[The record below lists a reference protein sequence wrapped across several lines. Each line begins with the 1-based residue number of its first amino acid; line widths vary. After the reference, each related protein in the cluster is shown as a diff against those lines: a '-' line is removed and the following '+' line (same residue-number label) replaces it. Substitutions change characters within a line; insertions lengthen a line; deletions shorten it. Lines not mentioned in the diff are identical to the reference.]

1 MATAR
6 IFRINYK
13 SDFILTLH
21 SDAGWM
27 TPFCIKFWT
36 GAPSQAYYASFDG
49 TDYTNCA
56 AGEDPKDLTV
66 QFDDHGLPI
75 GDLKFQVV
83 YHFTV
88 ADFPNDTEDEV
99 INQANI
105 TTEIDGQTYQVML
118 DFNGETAPEI
128 EFSLPAYANEAQRIE
143 NEQTRIANE
152 ETRVEN
158 EEQRVENEQARVEE
172 YADLK
177 ADAVAATA
185 AANDAAALA
194 NQKAQ
199 LAQQKAG
206 LADDAATLATQKAG
220 LADDAATLAT
230 QKAGLANDA
239 AALATQ
245 KAGLAGDAATLAT
258 QKAGLANDAATLANQ
273 KAQYASDQGD
283 YAKAQGD
290 YAKAQAGMIPVDV
303 TRTQTDATF
312 VNGDHNPLFY
322 LRQANSSLAGL
333 MTAAGYSKL
342 NAMPSAQ
349 EVNAGLAYDVSV
361 LHPTSGVS
369 GGSTYASLSAAIAVI
384 PQDKRK
390 GGMTVK
396 FVQSYDN
403 NSSQYVQ
410 YRYMG
415 TATTGTPN
423 PFTNTANWQG
433 VDDKPTAGSDN
444 LITSGGVEAITS
456 IMPQPDYVGAYKKV
470 ITIPAGSSHSSNN
483 DRIKVDIKEGSK
495 FAVYTTVNGESYNGQ
510 VFVKYGESSTNV
522 SIGIPNKSYT
532 AEHNISSIGVY
543 FSSVNSDTTVEFT
556 VLVDLLLSIVEDITD
571 AKSSIAT
578 NTSNIANLSVYSNK
592 NRKAVLIKG
601 SNVNKITYDNGVVT
615 IPEGLVIRYLE
626 NGSLKNYLVPQAVTL
641 AATGYFKHTVWFDT
655 DDKSFYSNGY
665 LNSVTD
671 TMIYVFSF
679 ECNAKTSDLPIDL
692 DGTGSR
698 ITGIDT
704 SIHTLN
710 TNVTSMKPIVD
721 TLGYE
726 LNTSTDS
733 PIALN
738 SGRNII
744 IRNIRLIKD
753 CIYKVNITI
762 TYDTSR
768 AGVLYV
774 GFFKGNTAVTSCAGT
789 WSNSVIR
796 ITETSFSAYFVP
808 SESADVGLLSVSNYS
823 YDSENEQY
831 VSATVEVDSII
842 ERLSTVENDIS
853 TINGEIDTLDD
864 RVEDLEASDPT
875 TFEGRTLEQ
884 RRLAQHLGFGREATW
899 TGDYMPAGWIP
910 QLVFLHISDTHS
922 NSACSNNAITAL
934 NLLSTRQKDKGNCAK
949 FLIHT
954 GDIKTENFNS
964 DFTYWTTARANA
976 NKPVFHVVGNH
987 DVGFNKEVSTAG
999 TDAQVYASNTEPFI
1013 SGWDLTTTNQGTPHP
1028 EGKNYY
1034 FKDFTDEKI
1043 RLIVLYEFETDFEL
1057 DPSDS
1062 TKLKYSRPMRAF
1074 RQAQIDWLIDSLM
1087 KTPSDYGVIIAK
1099 HQMEDYVGT
1108 DDINFSSYFLRNNTG
1123 QDQTFT
1129 PRGMIADIVQAF
1141 IDATTLNQTYAITG
1155 GVVGDIVVNTDFSN
1169 KNIGSEFICYL
1180 SGHTH
1185 LDSIHYLKNY
1195 PKQLELTIGCDN
1207 TNYTHNSD
1215 MAQIAN
1221 TKSADVINVCSID
1234 RNRGYVYVVRVGSD
1248 FTYTAQKRDYVAL
1261 DYRNHTS

>member
-1 MATAR
+1 MGQ
-6 IFRINYK
+6 II
-13 SDFILTLH
+13 
-21 SDAGWM
+21 G
-27 TPFCIKFWT
+27 
-36 GAPSQAYYASFDG
+36 GAAKPKRCNLNKLSQLG
-49 TDYTNCA
+49 IPA
-56 AGEDPKDLTV
+56 AGEYILVSSDNSMNAAG
-66 QFDDHGLPI
+66 QGNFDCYIEG
-75 GDLKFQVV
+75 
-83 YHFTV
+83 
-88 ADFPNDTEDEV
+88 N
-99 INQANI
+99 
-105 TTEIDGQTYQVML
+105 GQT
-118 DFNGETAPEI
+118 
-128 EFSLPAYANEAQRIE
+128 
-143 NEQTRIANE
+143 
-152 ETRVEN
+152 
-158 EEQRVENEQARVEE
+158 
-172 YADLK
+172 
-177 ADAVAATA
+177 AATA
-185 AANDAAALA
+185 LPLYYLDKLYN
-194 NQKAQ
+194 
-199 LAQQKAG
+199 
-206 LADDAATLATQKAG
+206 TT
-220 LADDAATLAT
+220 
-230 QKAGLANDA
+230 
-239 AALATQ
+239 
-245 KAGLAGDAATLAT
+245 GDAIDGAMT
-258 QKAGLANDAATLANQ
+258 QQAVTMELTELNKEVTDL
-273 KAQYASDQGD
+273 DQD
-283 YAKAQGD
+283 
-290 YAKAQAGMIPVDV
+290 
-303 TRTQTDATF
+303 
-312 VNGDHNPLFY
+312 VNGTIVSFVPQWQRPGYY
-322 LRQANSSLAGL
+322 LSRG
-333 MTAAGYSKL
+333 GV
-342 NAMPSAQ
+342 PSAASVWNISAPITLKKGQ
-349 EVNAGLAYDVSV
+349 TVIVKTEGANACIIAETEDGTTYTSLVNA
-361 LHPTSGVS
+361 PSGVS
-369 GGSTYASLSAAIAVI
+369 GLQTY
-384 PQDKRK
+384 
-390 GGMTVK
+390 
-396 FVQSYDN
+396 SY
-403 NSSQYVQ
+403 
-410 YRYMG
+410 
-415 TATTGTPN
+415 TATTPKTIALSVKWGLGNVVMQTS
-423 PFTNTANWQG
+423 QSG
-433 VDDKPTAGSDN
+433 LMYLKDDVAQLQEEVTKKSD
-444 LITSGGVEAITS
+444 EWF
-456 IMPQPDYVGAYKKV
+456 VGAYKRKILV
-470 ITIPAGSSHSSNN
+470 TSGQSHSSND

-510 VFVKYGESSTNV
+510 IFVKYGESSTNV
-522 SIGIPNKSYT
+522 GIGRPNKSYT

-556 VLVDLLLSIVEDITD
+556 VLVDLLLSIVKDIND
-571 AKSSIAT
+571 AKPSIAA
-578 NTSNIANLSVYSNK
+578 NTSNITNLSVYSNK
-592 NRKAVLIKG
+592 NRRAMLIRG
-601 SNVNKITYDNGVVT
+601 SNINKITYDNGVVT

-626 NGSLKNYLVPQAVTL
+626 NGSLKNYVVPQAITL
-641 AATGYFKHTVWFDT
+641 AATGYYKNTVWFDT

-665 LNSVTD
+665 LNSITD

-679 ECNAKTSDLPIDL
+679 ESDAKTSDLPIDL

-704 SIHTLN
+704 SIN
-710 TNVTSMKPIVD
+710 TMKPIVYR
-721 TLGYE
+721 LGYE

-744 IRNIRLIKD
+744 IGNIQLVKD
-753 CIYKVNITI
+753 CTYKVNITI

-768 AGVLYV
+768 AGALYV
-774 GFFKGNTAVTSCAGT
+774 GFFKGNTTVTSCAGT
-789 WSNSVIR
+789 WSDTVIK
-796 ITETSFSAYFVP
+796 TTDTSFSAYFVP
-808 SESADVGLLSVSNYS
+808 SESADVGLLSVANYS
-823 YDSENEQY
+823 YDSENKQY
-831 VSATVEVDSII
+831 VSVTIEVDSII
-842 ERLSTVENDIS
+842 KRLSTVENDIS
-853 TINGEIDTLDD
+853 TINGEIDALDD
-864 RVEDLEASDPT
+864 RVDGLEASDPT

-899 TGDYMPAGWIP
+899 TGDYMPVGWIP

-934 NLLSTRQKDKGNCAK
+934 NLLSTRQKNKGNCAK

-964 DFTYWTTARANA
+964 DFTYWATARANA

-1013 SGWDLTTTNQGTPHP
+1013 SGWDLITTNQGTPHP

-1043 RLIVLYEFETDFEL
+1043 RLIVLYEYETDFEL

-1062 TKLKYSRPMRAF
+1062 TKLKYFRPMRAF

-1248 FTYTAQKRDYVAL
+1248 FSYTAQKRDYVAL